1 LEDDPVALAK
11 LEQRTTPDTVADTL
25 REAILDGTLPTG
37 AKLRE
42 TQISAELGIS
52 RAPLREAF
60 RRLEEEGL
68 VLKVP
73 FVGAFVAEISESSIN
88 DIARLRAVLEPWAVR
103 EGWDTL
109 QSEKLPYLQ
118 SLIDR
123 LDAAAHE
130 HNMQEG
136 IAAHLAF
143 HRTIYESAGNE
154 ALVNLWRG
162 WENQLRLF
170 LAADYRAYAD
180 DPMWT
185 HHAHAKLLETIV
197 KGDLRGAQKEIA
209 THIHGAATES
219 NDGSRQKST
228 KTTGRSS
235 VIPLDPI
242 VRSEVPAEKRVTQR
256 RKADRNPKSSTA
268 RR

>member
-1 LEDDPVALAK
+1 VALAK

-25 REAILDGTLPTG
+25 REAILDGTLPAG

-42 TQISAELGIS
+42 TQIAAELGIS

-73 FVGAFVAEISESSIN
+73 FVGAFVAEVSESSIN
-88 DIARLRAVLEPWAVR
+88 DIARLRAVLEPWALR
-103 EGWDTL
+103 EGWNTL
-109 QSEKLPYLQ
+109 QSEKLPYLR

-123 LDAAAHE
+123 LDSAAHE
-130 HNMQEG
+130 SNIQDG
-136 IAAHLAF
+136 TAAHLAF

-170 LAADYRAYAD
+170 LAADYRAYDD

-185 HHAHAKLLETIV
+185 HHAHASLLETIV
-197 KGDLRGAQKEIA
+197 KGDLRGAQKQIA
-209 THIHGAATES
+209 SHIHPAVTDAKEAS
-219 NDGSRQKST
+219 KQSSARPYA
-228 KTTGRSS
+228 RSAI
-235 VIPLDPI
+235 VPLDTDS
-242 VRSEVPAEKRVTQR
+242 RSESPRENRITQR
-256 RKADRNPKSSTA
+256 RKTDRDSKSGSS

>member
-1 LEDDPVALAK
+1 MALAK

-25 REAILDGTLPTG
+25 REAILDGTLPAG

-42 TQISAELGIS
+42 TQIAAELGIS

-68 VLKVP
+68 ILKVP

-88 DIARLRAVLEPWAVR
+88 DIARLRAVLEPWALR

-109 QSEKLPYLQ
+109 QSEKLPYLR

-130 HNMQEG
+130 SNIQDG
-136 IAAHLAF
+136 TAAHLAF

-170 LAADYRAYAD
+170 LAADYRAYD

-185 HHAHAKLLETIV
+185 HHAHASLLETIV
-197 KGDLRGAQKEIA
+197 RGDLRAAQKLIA
-209 THIHGAATES
+209 SHIHGAATDANEPS
-219 NDGSRQKST
+219 KQTSARPYAQSAI
-228 KTTGRSS
+228 
-235 VIPLDPI
+235 IPLVADS
-242 VRSEVPAEKRVTQR
+242 RSESPREKRVTQR
-256 RKADRNPKSSTA
+256 RKTDRDSKSGRS